1 MTVESMTD
9 EPETPSPIGWLRA
22 IATTAVISLVSIAVL
37 VYGTNAVLTKI
48 HGKTRG
54 SLVAVATIMFFG
66 FLLLIAWA
74 LRQLQRRK
82 II

>member
-1 MTVESMTD
+1 MTD
-9 EPETPSPIGWLRA
+9 DTALPRPIGWLRA
-22 IATTAVISLVSIAVL
+22 VLTVAVITIVGIGVL
-37 VYGTNAVLTKI
+37 VYGTNAVLTNV

-54 SLVAVATIMFFG
+54 SLVAVATTMFLVG
-66 FLLLIAWA
+66 LLALAWA